1 MEESKKELKT
11 KNPNYYKNYYILNK
25 KRIDDYNKNRYY
37 NKVKKFNLIKFEKKK
52 QEKIEVKIIV
62 GKIIISFK

>member
-25 KRIDDYNKNRYY
+25 KKIDDYNKNRYY